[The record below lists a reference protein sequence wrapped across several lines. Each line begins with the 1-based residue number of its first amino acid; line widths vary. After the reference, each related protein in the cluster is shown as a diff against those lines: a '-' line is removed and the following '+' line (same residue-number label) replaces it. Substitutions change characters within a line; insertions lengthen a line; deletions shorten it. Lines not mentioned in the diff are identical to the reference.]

1 VSSPAAVL
9 REVDRPSSTRALTVV
24 LTGAGGLLGRRVAAA
39 LEEVGDV
46 EVVPLDTMRHPA
58 GRAERDA
65 REPRAVDTADVV
77 VDLGS
82 SDYDRRAVQRESASA
97 FVATTLT
104 VADDLRADQVV
115 FVSSAMVYGAFSN
128 NPVPITEEAALRP
141 DVEFVF
147 ARQLASAEELVDQ
160 WRMAR
165 PGRAVTVLR
174 PAVALAG
181 GRQSRLAEAL
191 VAGLGQ
197 RFAEDDPPAQF
208 LHLDDLVRAIVL
220 AVTKRLDGVYNVAPD
235 GWVAGARVRALSGER
250 PRLPLPDRLS
260 EVLGRLRW
268 RFLRGPIPPGLRSY
282 TRDSWV
288 VSNGRLRAEG
298 WSPTVTNEQAYVEAT
313 DARWWTVV
321 SPKRRQELALAGGGS
336 LVAVIAAAAVLLG
349 RRQWHRRARPHA
361 GR

>member
-1 VSSPAAVL
+1 MSPPSTAVL
-9 REVDRPSSTRALTVV
+9 AGSVPPPSTRAMTVV
-24 LTGAGGLLGRRVAAA
+24 LTGAGGTLGPRVAEALDAA
-39 LEEVGDV
+39 GDV
-46 EVVPLDTMRHPA
+46 DVVLLDTARHPT
-58 GRAERDA
+58 GRPDGGDEQ
-65 REPRAVDTADVV
+65 PRAVDTADVV

-82 SDYDRRAVQRESASA
+82 SDYDRRALQRESATE

-115 FVSSAMVYGAFSN
+115 FVSSAMVYGAFPN

-160 WRMAR
+160 WRLAR
-165 PGRAVTVLR
+165 PGRVTSVLR

-181 GRQSRLAEAL
+181 GRQTRLAGAL

-208 LHLDDLVRAIVL
+208 LHVDDLVRAIVL

-250 PRLPLPDRLS
+250 PRLPLPDRIS
-260 EVLGRLRW
+260 EVLVRLRW

-282 TRDSWV
+282 TRESWV
-288 VSNGRLRAEG
+288 ISNGRLRAEG
-298 WSPTVTNEQAYVEAT
+298 WTPTVTNEQAYVEAT
-313 DARWWTVV
+313 DAPWWTVV
-321 SPKRRQELALAGGGS
+321 SPQRRQELALGGG
-336 LVAVIAAAAVLLG
+336 AALLGGVVAAVTLIA
-349 RRQWHRRARPHA
+349 RRHWRRR
-361 GR
+361 RT